1 MSSMQVTDELLYRYA
16 PMAENLWISQLP
28 SDEQIPVHNF
38 SKRFEKRMRKLIKD
52 QGALPLCVI
61 LS

>member
-28 SDEQIPVHNF
+28 SDEQIPVYG
-38 SKRFEKRMRKLIKD
+38 SR
-52 QGALPLCVI
+52 LC
-61 LS
+61 LSYVGGQRLSDPHYQ